1 MTHRVLMTG
10 ASGFVGGVLT
20 PVLQREG
27 YDVIALS
34 NRPQPYPGQPGDYIR
49 CDIHDASAVAAAV
62 QQTQPSHIIH
72 LAAVS
77 NVPASFTDPLSTWR
91 TNVAGS
97 MHLLEAA
104 RLHAPDAFILF
115 TSSAEVYGAA
125 FREGIALDEQSQCAP
140 MNPYSASKL
149 AAECAFEQYF
159 RQGMKGMIARP
170 FNHIGAQQSA
180 NFVTAS
186 FARQIAFIEAGKQ
199 SPVLRVGN
207 LDASRDFLDVRDVCE
222 AYLRLLA
229 LSPIPEQSR
238 IVNIS
243 SGVPRQIRA
252 MLETLLSMTSS
263 RISVELDPQRLRPS
277 DIPVATGNS
286 QRLRKLTGWQPHIP
300 IEQTLKELLD
310 YWRQRVE
317 FE

>member
-1 MTHRVLMTG
+1 
-10 ASGFVGGVLT
+10 
-20 PVLQREG
+20 
-27 YDVIALS
+27 
-34 NRPQPYPGQPGDYIR
+34 
-49 CDIHDASAVAAAV
+49 
-62 QQTQPSHIIH
+62 
-72 LAAVS
+72 
-77 NVPASFTDPLSTWR
+77 
-91 TNVAGS
+91 